1 MSAAAQT
8 FDPFLPKPI
17 PFHVR
22 GDVVTDIGSVVHVDY
37 VTQALNGFQAM
48 EEAQTNGL
56 CRVVVSPV
64 KLVAS

>member
-1 MSAAAQT
+1 MQVEQV
-8 FDPFLPKPI
+8 FDPFLPRPI

-22 GDVVTDIGSVVHVDY
+22 GETVTDIGSVIKIDY
-37 VTQALNGFQAM
+37 VTQAMNGFDAM
-48 EEAQTNGL
+48 QEAQTNGL